1 VTLVKREE
9 RVLQMAAKQG
19 FNIQF
24 FKQQSGLMLIEVL
37 VSILIFSIGILGMV
51 GLQVAATQN
60 SANAEYR
67 TMASGLANDIVS
79 QMWLRK
85 TANPANAGLSN
96 DITAWKSRV
105 TASRL
110 PNANATVV
118 RAADGITTIT
128 VTYKPPSKKST
139 DNNQY
144 VTQIIIPE

>member
-1 VTLVKREE
+1 MVARKDHY
-9 RVLQMAAKQG
+9 
-19 FNIQF
+19 IQRL
-24 FKQQSGLMLIEVL
+24 KQQSGLMLIEVL

-67 TMASGLANDIVS
+67 TIASSLANDIVS

-85 TANPANAGLSN
+85 TANPANAGLAN
-96 DITAWKSRV
+96 DITSWKNRV
-105 TASRL
+105 TASSL

-118 RAADGITTIT
+118 RAVDGITTIT
-128 VTYKPPSKKST
+128 VTYKPPSKKTT
-139 DNNQY
+139 DNTNQY